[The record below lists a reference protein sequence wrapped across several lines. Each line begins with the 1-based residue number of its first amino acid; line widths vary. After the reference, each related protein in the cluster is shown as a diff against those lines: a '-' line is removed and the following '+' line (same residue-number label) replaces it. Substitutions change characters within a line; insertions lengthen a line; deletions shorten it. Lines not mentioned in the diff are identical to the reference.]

1 MATLNP
7 PITVRDPEAGHGSGG
22 TPPPTSYG
30 GNGGRGGDGSPDYGA
45 RLRRARLGLAVAS
58 VSITMLFVSFTSAY
72 IFRQGLPT
80 FDGRTNTYTRDW
92 LTANLPVAMLLVNTL
107 LLLLSS
113 VTMELARR
121 QITRQTALAP
131 VKSIPGV
138 SLGRER
144 YFPWLGASVLLG
156 LGFLVGQWMAW
167 QELAARGFY
176 LATNPSSS
184 FFYLLT
190 AAHALHL
197 TGGLTALVYVD
208 VQALSLQLGPGKR
221 TAVDVSAL
229 FWHFVDGLWL
239 FLMFLFL
246 VWG

>member
-197 TGGLTALVYVD
+197 TGGLIVMTYAGTISLLHKPLESRRMVVDITAWY
-208 VQALSLQLGPGKR
+208 
-221 TAVDVSAL
+221 
-229 FWHFVDGLWL
+229 WHFMALLWIYIFAL
-239 FLMFLFL
+239 LWFMR
-246 VWG
+246 